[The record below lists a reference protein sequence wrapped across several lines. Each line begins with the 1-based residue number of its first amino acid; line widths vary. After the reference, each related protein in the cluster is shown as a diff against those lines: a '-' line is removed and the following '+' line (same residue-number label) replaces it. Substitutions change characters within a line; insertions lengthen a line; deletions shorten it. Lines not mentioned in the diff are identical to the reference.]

1 MSLAGA
7 FPPDLFFSPVAK
19 RGSSS
24 PPLPLDPHG
33 ILRGSIRP
41 GRRRKGEEG
50 GEKEEDIAGERM
62 KEEEE
67 EGGPFLMRGIPSSL
81 FPDATSCLTFFV
93 ANRGFLCAAPF

>member
-1 MSLAGA
+1 M
-7 FPPDLFFSPVAK
+7 
-19 RGSSS
+19 
-24 PPLPLDPHG
+24 
-33 ILRGSIRP
+33 
-41 GRRRKGEEG
+41 EG

-93 ANRGFLCAAPF
+93 ANRGFLCEAPF